1 MLLDA
6 NRTTTTRLDLG
17 GRWRRVL
24 DGTQI
29 DFVTVPGSYAPLG
42 SCTLEHVFDC
52 AWTAGQRVRLVL
64 EGVLASATVT
74 LNGQVLGRAG
84 SWAIYD
90 FAVPQGLLVAQ
101 GNRLQIE
108 VSDLLEAFGPVPGRR
123 WDGGLI
129 RPIYLEWLPQTALRG
144 VLFRAGL
151 SADLRTAHSS
161 VQVDLDGPGTA
172 AVQVTVQARA
182 TGEEVARGTATAA
195 QPFTFTL
202 DRPALWS
209 PDSPA
214 LYTITAILPARDDQS
229 PGQVIVEEVG
239 YRRIHAAGADA
250 FLNGER
256 LLLKGV
262 CRHEFTHA
270 HGYCPPEAA
279 VRREL
284 ARIKHAGFN
293 YIRLVHSPQDGMV
306 CRIAAQLG
314 LLVSQEPGTCWHDL
328 ANDQIAAPAVEC
340 LRRTILRDRNVPSV
354 LAWFIYNECNPNI
367 SYAVRIAR
375 MCRELDPDCCLS
387 MADCSGQDQMLIDM
401 AKAADLTFYGIN
413 VYATR
418 KAFIERMRVLID
430 RPLVITE
437 WSGFLGQGNERQL
450 KDFCDLFV
458 RHSRRDEP
466 LRLIGGSI
474 WVWADYEEHSRPSPA
489 SIQGWTVEGLVH
501 ADGRAKPDL
510 QILSQMCFDMDH
522 PQLRERPPVEVLAQ
536 APRRSARWLPLD
548 LSDGLAGQQA
558 LEARADQARRIRDMD
573 NWQTV
578 PGDHDGY
585 AFTPPWPQ
593 LGAQLVDGIEFQCT
607 DAQVPGYGLLLGT
620 QRATVTIP
628 VGRTVRAVAVLG
640 QVFVGGGYPGPAPAI
655 WATSE
660 PARSRGAP
668 AAHYRFAFAG
678 GTVTQP
684 LRHGIEV
691 LRHNDICRWW
701 TPAPRGA
708 AIRPALRSVIDSRY
722 EVLRLDL
729 WEREFPRDLLT
740 SITWTLEDPDALLLI
755 SGISVLEG

>member
-1 MLLDA
+1 MSLVALHP
-6 NRTTTTRLDLG
+6 TTTTRLDLG
-17 GRWRRVL
+17 GRWSRLL

-29 DFVTVPGSYAPLG
+29 DYVSVPGSYAPVG
-42 SCTLEHVFDC
+42 SCTLERFFDC
-52 AWTAGQRVRLVL
+52 GWTGRQRVRLVL
-64 EGVLASATVT
+64 EGVLASATIT

-90 FAVPQGLLVAQ
+90 FAVPPGLLRAQ
-101 GNRLQIE
+101 GNHLQLE
-108 VSDLLEAFGPVPGRR
+108 VIDLLEAFGPVPGRR

-129 RPIYLEWLPQTALRG
+129 RPIYLEWLPETALRG
-144 VLFRAGL
+144 ILFRAGL
-151 SADLRTAHSS
+151 SADLTTAHSS
-161 VQVDLDGPGTA
+161 VQVDLDGPGSPAVGITVHEA
-172 AVQVTVQARA
+172 ASGAL
-182 TGEEVARGTATAA
+182 VASGTATAG
-195 QPFTFTL
+195 QPFTFTVE
-202 DRPALWS
+202 RPALWS
-209 PDSPA
+209 PEHPA
-214 LYTITAILPARDDQS
+214 LYTIAALLPTQ
-229 PGQVIVEEVG
+229 PGQAIVEEVG
-239 YRRIHAAGADA
+239 YRRITSNGADV
-250 FLNGER
+250 FLNGRR

-270 HGYCPPEAA
+270 HGYCPPEPA

-314 LLVSQEPGTCWHDL
+314 LLVSEEPGTCWHDL

-340 LRRTILRDRNVPSV
+340 LRRTILRDRNVPSI

-367 SYAVRIAR
+367 AYAVRIAA

-401 AKAADLTFYGIN
+401 AKAADLTFFGIN

-418 KAFIERMRVLID
+418 KSFIERMRVLTG

-437 WSGFLGQGNERQL
+437 WSGFLGQGNARQL
-450 KDFCDLFV
+450 TDFCDLFV
-458 RHSRRDEP
+458 RHSRLDEP
-466 LRLIGGSI
+466 QRLIGGSI

-501 ADGRAKPDL
+501 ADGRPKPDL

-522 PQLRERPPVEVLAQ
+522 PAVRERPPVEVLAQ
-536 APRRSARWLPLD
+536 APRRPENWLPVQLGPVVAD
-548 LSDGLAGQQA
+548 QEA
-558 LEARADQARRIRDMD
+558 LVARADQARRIRDMD

-585 AFTPPWPQ
+585 AFTPPWPR
-593 LGAQLVDGIEFQCT
+593 LGAQLIDGIEFQCS
-607 DAQVPGYGLLLGT
+607 DVQVPGYGLLLG
-620 QRATVTIP
+620 RERPTVTIP
-628 VGRTVRAVAVLG
+628 VGRRVRAVAVLG
-640 QVFVGGGYPGPAPAI
+640 QVFIGGGYPGPAPAI
-655 WATSE
+655 WATTE
-660 PARSRGAP
+660 PARTRGAP
-668 AAHYRFAFAG
+668 AAHYQFTFAS
-678 GTVTQP
+678 GTIDQP

-701 TPAPRGA
+701 TPMPRGA
-708 AIRPALRSVIDSRY
+708 ALRPALRSVIDSRY

-729 WEREFPRDLLT
+729 WERAFTSDVLS
-740 SITWTLEDPDALLLI
+740 SITWTLNDPEALLLI
-755 SGISVLEG
+755 CGISVLEG